1 MATNSW
7 FDSQFSEEDG
17 NLDSELYR
25 SLIEESIQ
33 IKGRDLV
40 YLPRTVENFDSY
52 FLEDR
57 LPSSFNGSAI
67 IEMYLENT
75 QEWQGQ
81 QEIYSKFGLEIRDS
95 ATMIVS
101 KRRFEQEVTA
111 LFPDVV
117 RPREGDVL
125 IMNKR
130 YDKRIRA
137 FEITWVDKESPFYQL
152 GDLPAYK
159 LTIRNFEYS
168 GEKFNTGDE
177 DIDSYTNDYSLITEI
192 AFTSSID
199 AFLVGETVTNGTGW
213 SAEVIAWNSPVLSV
227 AQVKGE
233 LNNLLPVEGEISGA
247 TGVIQKI
254 NSEVAND
261 SGLNDNDSIDNSG
274 GVNFSESNPFSGF

>member
-1 MATNSW
+1 MATNPW

-17 NLDSELYR
+17 NLDSELLR
-25 SLIEESIQ
+25 DLVSEMIQ

-95 ATMIVS
+95 ATMVVS
-101 KRRFEQEVTA
+101 KRRFEEEVTT
-111 LFPDVV
+111 LFPDVT

-168 GEKFNTGDE
+168 GENFNTGDE

-192 AFTSSID
+192 AFTSTTGD
-199 AFLVGETVTNGTGW
+199 FLVGETVSNGTSW
-213 SAEVIAWNSPVLSV
+213 TAEVIAWNSPVLSV

-233 LNNLLPVEGEISGA
+233 LNNLLGVEGEISGA
-247 TGVIQKI
+247 TGVIEKVE
-254 NSEVAND
+254 SEVSND
-261 SGLNDNDSIDNSG
+261 SSTNDNDSIDNSG
-274 GVNFSESNPFSGF
+274 VVNFSESNPFSGF